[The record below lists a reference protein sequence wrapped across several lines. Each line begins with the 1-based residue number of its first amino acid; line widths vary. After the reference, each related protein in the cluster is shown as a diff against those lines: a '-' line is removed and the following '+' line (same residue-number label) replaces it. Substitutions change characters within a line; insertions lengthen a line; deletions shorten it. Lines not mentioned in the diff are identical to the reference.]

1 MANAHAQSVGRRE
14 SCKLQLIQATTNI
27 YTCSNFLL
35 DGSGAVA
42 IATVAGSNSA
52 KFLMDNVQVTFKQSV
67 NGGEVRGWGLGE
79 F

>member
-1 MANAHAQSVGRRE
+1 MCTRWGGGRVVRFN
-14 SCKLQLIQATTNI
+14 SYMQLH
-27 YTCSNFLL
+27 TCSNFLL

-52 KFLMDNVQVTFKQSV
+52 KFLMDNVQVTFHQSV
-67 NGGEVRGWGLGE
+67 NCGEVRGWGLGE